1 MGASPKVATEGRVSV
16 AVSLGVNYLAVI
28 VAAVVALVIG
38 FAYYAAQTLG
48 KRWMAY
54 LGTTQAELGNPGPI
68 SMATGV
74 VASLVNAWVL
84 AVLALSLGG
93 KTLTD
98 GVILGL
104 LCWLGFMA
112 TITAAQISFEKKP
125 WGLWLLNNVHNVI
138 VQVVMAGIVTAWR

>member
-1 MGASPKVATEGRVSV
+1 MTVNF
-16 AVSLGVNYLAVI
+16 GVNYLAVV

-38 FAYYAAQTLG
+38 FIWYSPAVFG

-54 LGTTQAELGNPGPI
+54 LGTTQAQLGNPGPTG
-68 SMATGV
+68 MAVGV

-84 AVLALSLGG
+84 AVLSLNLGG

-98 GVILGL
+98 GIMLGAL
-104 LCWLGFMA
+104 AWLGFMA

-125 WGLWLLNNVHNVI
+125 WGLWVLNNAHNLL
-138 VQVVMAGIVTAWR
+138 VQVLMAAIVTIWR

>member
-1 MGASPKVATEGRVSV
+1 MIVN
-16 AVSLGVNYLAVI
+16 LGVNYLAVV

-38 FAYYAAQTLG
+38 FGFYSPQTMG

-54 LGTTQAELGNPGPI
+54 LGTTQAQLGNPGPMG
-68 SMATGV
+68 MATGI

-84 AVLALSLGG
+84 AVLAMNLGG
-93 KTLTD
+93 TTIGD
-98 GVILGL
+98 GVVLGF

-125 WGLWLLNNVHNVI
+125 WGLWLLNNAHNLI
-138 VQVVMAGIVTAWR
+138 VQILMAAIVTAWR